1 MMMVCDLSNFW
12 LTCFCLGAGGGLGH
26 IAVQI
31 AARGMGYRVIGID
44 HSSKKDLV
52 MESGA
57 EHFFAHDQEKDMT
70 AAVQGVTDKLGAHA
84 VIVVTAANGAYAQ
97 SIDLLRFGGRV
108 VCVGIPEHDP
118 VAIAKAF
125 PGLLVAKELSIV
137 GSAVGH
143 RKDAIECLDLAAR
156 GIVKMHFREEKMEK
170 LTDVFEDMHK
180 GVIQGRVVLNMA

>member
-1 MMMVCDLSNFW
+1 M
-12 LTCFCLGAGGGLGH
+12 
-26 IAVQI
+26 QI

-70 AAVQGVTDKLGAHA
+70 AAIQGVTDKLGAHA

-97 SIDLLRFGGRV
+97 AVDLLRFGGRV
-108 VCVGIPEHDP
+108 VCVGIPENDP

-143 RKDAIECLDLAAR
+143 RRDAIETLELAAR
-156 GIVKMHFREEKMEK
+156 GVVKMHYREEKLEN
-170 LTDVFEDMHK
+170 LTSVFEDMHK
-180 GVIQGRVVLNMA
+180 GIIQGRVVLNMA